1 MDCDVPQEL
10 LREVAQTIREQ
21 EKVARVRKLNRMD
34 EEQLIAFTNKRR
46 TTIRVNLD
54 DGSFIQH
61 RTNDMTFLAALQ
73 RLDNEVLKNA
83 AYKVRRHPVIVVDE
97 TRRRKR
103 IPNYLPVRD
112 GIFVYR
118 KMTAAEKMKFLNYLD
133 ELYYL
138 NWIVELR

>member
-1 MDCDVPQEL
+1 
-10 LREVAQTIREQ
+10 
-21 EKVARVRKLNRMD
+21 
-34 EEQLIAFTNKRR
+34 
-46 TTIRVNLD
+46 
-54 DGSFIQH
+54 
-61 RTNDMTFLAALQ
+61 MTFLAALQ

-112 GIFVYR
+112 GIFIYR